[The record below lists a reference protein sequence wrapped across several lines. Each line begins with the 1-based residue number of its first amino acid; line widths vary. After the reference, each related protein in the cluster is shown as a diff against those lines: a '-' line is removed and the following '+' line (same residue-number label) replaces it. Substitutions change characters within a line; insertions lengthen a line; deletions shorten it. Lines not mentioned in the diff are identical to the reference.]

1 MSSGWTV
8 ADTAVIHNKSRNGQG
23 TLQRQRNLLVQQ
35 QPATTPTQPDQNV
48 DDLSLQELNRQH
60 SHHSQLSSGAQGG
73 QRPSSNT
80 LRRSNSSGKNN
91 HVRWSDTFHR
101 SKSEEELDKLLD
113 GLDQLTETLPDLQHS
128 SPGFNKVGG
137 SPSKP
142 SQTSPVKTKPSKTFA
157 SASPLASPVSSSS
170 SYSVPQTGQ
179 FPSSNHSS
187 SQQISPYGG
196 GQGGQFTQ
204 VGKETPN
211 VNTDVLGS
219 YGGVNAFGPSRG
231 QKENNDNNVNS
242 NRSALHKSVVQH
254 QHLVNSHSKPSIT
267 SPDYSSIGSP
277 ESTSECES
285 GVVSSSIPSV
295 RQTRQILLS
304 RETYDPCP
312 SETSQMD
319 GGTATATSG
328 PYRQPYHTLN
338 DSKPFSYIRATVGG
352 SKPASRAQSREALNM
367 TNSGLESPSLL
378 RKLMGGGRERDHL
391 NGADSPEMTI
401 PIQSIPKSQQSSVHI
416 EIRPSSE
423 TQNGS
428 SWPNQNGDRIIP
440 VNHQASSSAPPS
452 TPTRGFQKSERTVP
466 IQHSGQR
473 SIHPDQT
480 DSSSSANN
488 FTSSAFISPAPY
500 PDNDFHLTSSAL
512 ADMEA
517 SLSWLERQ
525 QKKLN
530 EKRELDRKKQNR
542 TIHHH
547 HHEFDTMVNDLRSA
561 SASANYNNPSG
572 PKSET
577 TTDGYAS
584 DLASMLYSETSTR
597 ESSPF
602 KPQTTVKPPN
612 QSQPPPTYTVPL
624 KVDPGYYDHSRNS
637 TSYASN
643 NNTNNNNTMQFQKQK
658 TATLNSTS
666 NSSSSTLKNQT
677 TSQFNSINQHNT
689 PSPAT
694 YNRASSLSRQ
704 NSDTSYDR
712 VRPFVSRRVKYDSE
726 SEVDGMSDVA
736 SQQHSTYHTLG
747 RSRNGLHASNT
758 SLESSA
764 FQLGGSQMGSRPI
777 TPAFPS
783 IPGTPYLNQSSGFS
797 HGRSSSLHRGMAN
810 SRAPSPGSGSL
821 YQSDMYGTTSRR
833 GSFGSVADVAVS
845 NVKLAKDHCK
855 YWYKPNITREEAIG
869 MLRNTSPGTFVV
881 RDSNSF
887 PGAFGLALK
896 VAQPPVNAGRP
907 PVADPSSELIRH
919 FLIEPTTK
927 GVKLKGYNNE
937 PVFASLSALVYQH
950 TITPLALPI
959 KLVLPQSNLVTGLSG
974 SRESLSDPKGSSANS
989 QMQQLLAQGAACNVI
1004 YLFTMDT
1011 DSLTGPVA
1019 LKNTV
1024 SHLLINRPKSQTAL
1038 VHFKVSGQGIT
1049 LTDNMRK
1056 LFFRRHHNTPT
1067 ISFCGI
1073 DPEDRRYTRTNS
1085 KGKEMSHRIFGFV
1098 AKKPTSRTH
1107 NQCHIFAEY
1116 EPEQPARAIVNFVNK
1131 VMLNGNNSRADVV

>member
-1 MSSGWTV
+1 
-8 ADTAVIHNKSRNGQG
+8 
-23 TLQRQRNLLVQQ
+23 
-35 QPATTPTQPDQNV
+35 
-48 DDLSLQELNRQH
+48 
-60 SHHSQLSSGAQGG
+60 
-73 QRPSSNT
+73 
-80 LRRSNSSGKNN
+80 
-91 HVRWSDTFHR
+91 
-101 SKSEEELDKLLD
+101 
-113 GLDQLTETLPDLQHS
+113 
-128 SPGFNKVGG
+128 
-137 SPSKP
+137 
-142 SQTSPVKTKPSKTFA
+142 
-157 SASPLASPVSSSS
+157 
-170 SYSVPQTGQ
+170 
-179 FPSSNHSS
+179 
-187 SQQISPYGG
+187 
-196 GQGGQFTQ
+196 
-204 VGKETPN
+204 
-211 VNTDVLGS
+211 
-219 YGGVNAFGPSRG
+219 
-231 QKENNDNNVNS
+231 
-242 NRSALHKSVVQH
+242 
-254 QHLVNSHSKPSIT
+254 
-267 SPDYSSIGSP
+267 
-277 ESTSECES
+277 
-285 GVVSSSIPSV
+285 
-295 RQTRQILLS
+295 
-304 RETYDPCP
+304 
-312 SETSQMD
+312 MD
-319 GGTATATSG
+319 GGGATATAG

-352 SKPASRAQSREALNM
+352 SKPPSRAQSREALNM

-378 RKLMGGGRERDHL
+378 RKLMGGSTERDVA
-391 NGADSPEMTI
+391 NGAHSPSKSI
-401 PIQSIPKSQQSSVHI
+401 PIQSMPKPQQSSVHI

-423 TQNGS
+423 NYNGS
-428 SWPNQNGDRIIP
+428 ARPNQDGERIIP
-440 VNHQASSSAPPS
+440 VNHQSSSSATPS
-452 TPTRGFQKSERTVP
+452 SPTRGFQTSERSVP

-473 SIHPDQT
+473 SIRSDQT
-480 DSSSSANN
+480 QSSSGNN
-488 FTSSAFISPAPY
+488 FTSSAFISPTPY

-530 EKRELDRKKQNR
+530 EKRDLDRKKQNK
-542 TIHHH
+542 TIHH
-547 HHEFDTMVNDLRSA
+547 HHEFDTMVNDLRNA
-561 SASANYNNPSG
+561 SASANYNTPPPG

-602 KPQTTVKPPN
+602 KPQTTIKNQN
-612 QSQPPPTYTVPL
+612 QSYQPPSYTVPL
-624 KVDPGYYDHSRNS
+624 KVDPGYYDHSRNL
-637 TSYASN
+637 TSHTKSSSSN
-643 NNTNNNNTMQFQKQK
+643 NNNNNTMQFQKQK
-658 TATLNSTS
+658 MTPFNSTS
-666 NSSSSTLKNQT
+666 NSSYSTLKNQT
-677 TSQFNSINQHNT
+677 TSQFNSMNQQT
-689 PSPAT
+689 SSPAS
-694 YNRASSLSRQ
+694 YNRTSSLSRQ

-726 SEVDGMSDVA
+726 SEVDGMSDVT
-736 SQQHSTYHTLG
+736 SQQHRSYQTLG
-747 RSRNGLHASNT
+747 RSSNGLHASNT

-783 IPGTPYLNQSSGFS
+783 IPGTPYFNQSSGFS

-810 SRAPSPGSGSL
+810 NRAPSPGSGSL

-833 GSFGSVADVAVS
+833 GSFGSLADVAVS
-845 NVKLAKDHCK
+845 NVKLAKEHCK
-855 YWYKPNITREEAIG
+855 YWYKPNITREDAIG

-896 VAQPPVNAGRP
+896 VAQPPLNAGRP
-907 PVADPSSELIRH
+907 SSDPSSELVRH

-959 KLVLPQSNLVTGLSG
+959 KLVLPQSSLVTGLSG
-974 SRESLSDPKGSSANS
+974 SRESLSDPRGSSTNS

-1085 KGKEMSHRIFGFV
+1085 KGKELSHRIFGFV

-1116 EPEQPARAIVNFVNK
+1116 ESEQPARAIVNFVNK
-1131 VMLNGNNSRADVV
+1131 VMLNGRNSRADVV